1 MGFYGAGCQVP
12 STLSQRRSQSPHQAS
27 GVVNGHPEW
36 LGEWR
41 RQVSETY
48 QRHEWHVMPSGKSMN
63 GISGRD
69 LNGAE
74 VCLATLQVGVLG
86 FLQLVKVH
94 HLYFGFAAGAG

>member
-1 MGFYGAGCQVP
+1 MNGDQYQHEWLLFMLHEWNFYGTGCQVP

-27 GVVNGHPEW
+27 DAVNGHPEW

-63 GISGRD
+63 GISG
-69 LNGAE
+69 
-74 VCLATLQVGVLG
+74 
-86 FLQLVKVH
+86 
-94 HLYFGFAAGAG
+94 